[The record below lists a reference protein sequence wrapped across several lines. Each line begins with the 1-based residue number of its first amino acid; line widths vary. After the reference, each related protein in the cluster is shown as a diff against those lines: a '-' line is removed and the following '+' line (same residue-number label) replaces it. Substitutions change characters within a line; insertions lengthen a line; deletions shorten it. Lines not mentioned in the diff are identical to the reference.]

1 MITQQKAELQALSP
15 KTWNQPTAEARVG
28 DYIREP
34 FQPIMIVVDKDL
46 LPDGKVWL
54 LVKPVSASCTQE
66 WVVAAEP
73 VIESKQPQPNNDEKK
88 QAAQEVGD
96 TASGATEFEQ
106 GYRHGQ
112 SDAAERLHPIYRAN
126 LHEYATGYIKG
137 YDAILNPPEL
147 IQQQGTSQRLQWSV
161 VYDPKWDWYQVW
173 VGDRCLRSKA
183 NSFDEGE
190 RIAQKY
196 IAAEE
201 LRKWHRELVLS

>member
-1 MITQQKAELQALSP
+1 M
-15 KTWNQPTAEARVG
+15 V
-28 DYIREP
+28 
-34 FQPIMIVVDKDL
+34 VVDRDR
-46 LPDGKVWL
+46 LPNGQVWL
-54 LVKPVSASCTQE
+54 LAKPVSASHTQE
-66 WVVAAEP
+66 WIVAAEP
-73 VIESKQPQPNNDEKK
+73 VIESKQPQTNNEEKK
-88 QAAQEVGD
+88 QAAQEAGD
-96 TASGATEFEQ
+96 TTRAVKEFEQ

-126 LHEYATGYIKG
+126 LHEYAAGYVKG

-147 IQQQGTSQRLQWSV
+147 IQQQDTSQHLQWSV

-173 VGDRCLRSKA
+173 VGERCLRSKA

-201 LRKWHRELVLS
+201 LRKQHRELVLAAYAG